1 METIKFSFQERTIH
15 VHKSGSGPEIML
27 LFHGFG
33 QTGEVFQDWHNALEA
48 THTLYSFDLFFHGES
63 DQKEAPVTTNYW
75 GKLIQTFADRQRL
88 GSFHLAGFS
97 LGGRFVSATILS
109 LPERVKSITYIAPDG
124 FYESPWQTLALS
136 FRSIFK
142 YVMTHP
148 EALIKMADAAEKY
161 RLSSPSLVKFAKREL
176 RDVDN
181 RIRVYRSWVFLK
193 PLIRNHRK
201 VTRTIND
208 HDIKCTLVLG
218 SKDHIIPPGK
228 VIPKFR
234 PAPGALICIIEK
246 RHHEMIDAAL
256 ELLHSEEEFD
266 EDL

>member
-1 METIKFSFQERTIH
+1 METIKFSFQERTMR
-15 VHKSGSGPEIML
+15 VHKSGSGSEIML

-33 QTGEVFQDWHNALEA
+33 QNGEVFRGWHDTLEK

-63 DQKEAPVTTNYW
+63 DQTEAPVTISYW
-75 GKLIQTFADRQRL
+75 GELIQTFAERQQLDR
-88 GSFHLAGFS
+88 FHLTGFS
-97 LGGRFVSATILS
+97 LGGRFVNATVIS
-109 LPERVKSITYIAPDG
+109 LPDRVKSITYIAPDG

-136 FRSIFK
+136 FKSIFK

-148 EALIKMADAAEKY
+148 EALIKLADAAEKY
-161 RLSSPSLVKFAKREL
+161 RLSSPSLIKFAKREL
-176 RDVDN
+176 RDIDN
-181 RIRVYRSWVFLK
+181 RVRVYRSWVFLK

-218 SKDHIIPPGK
+218 SKDHIIPPKK
-228 VIPKFR
+228 VNPKFK
-234 PAPGALICIIEK
+234 PAPDALICVIEK

-256 ELLHSEEEFD
+256 ALLYSKVEFD
-266 EDL
+266 